1 MIHTDLNHRPGKK
14 QMKVS
19 IPKPWLVDLIVTVEF
34 SKTALRDQR
43 ESAKN
48 FKNLERLYKK

>member
-1 MIHTDLNHRPGKK
+1 MIHTGLNHRPGKK

-19 IPKPWLVDLIVTVEF
+19 ISKPWLVDLVVTVGF

-43 ESAKN
+43 ESAKK
-48 FKNLERLYKK
+48 FQESGAIV